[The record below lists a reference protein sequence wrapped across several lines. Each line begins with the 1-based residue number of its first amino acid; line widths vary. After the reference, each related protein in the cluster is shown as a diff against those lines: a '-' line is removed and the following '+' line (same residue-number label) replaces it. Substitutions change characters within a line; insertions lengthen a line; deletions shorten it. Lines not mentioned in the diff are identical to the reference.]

1 MLRTA
6 LLLCLA
12 LSSSLALAQVEVKQ
26 VQSAKVG
33 SVLAVKI
40 SEDIAPGD
48 YERLF
53 KGLLANPGKYARK
66 VALLNSI
73 GGSAAESI
81 KMGRLLRES
90 GFETLVPTNSVCQ
103 GSCVYVLA
111 AGKRKTV
118 RGYVGLHRP
127 YYPAGDSSLAT
138 GGYDARGYLRE
149 MSVPLELADT
159 MQSIDPRSMRVL
171 TPSELQRYGLSA
183 ATAQV
188 TPRASATTASGLR
201 PDSPATELQF
211 YRR

>member
-6 LLLCLA
+6 LLFSLT

-33 SVLAVKI
+33 AVLAVKI

-53 KGLLANPGKYARK
+53 KGLLANPGQYARK

-73 GGSAAESI
+73 GGSAAEAI

-103 GSCVYVLA
+103 GSCVYLLA

-149 MSVPLELADT
+149 MNVPVELADT

-183 ATAQV
+183 ATAQAS
-188 TPRASATTASGLR
+188 PRATASASDPR
-201 PDSPATELQF
+201 SDTPAGELQF